1 MGESHFT
8 PTPLPHYAPAA
19 SKQKRSRADDVEQ
32 NTLGFLRFLGLFG
45 DDVRKGGGGQGWIR
59 TSVRLRGQIYSLLP
73 LTTRPP
79 VHTGHFIEEIVRSR
93 GDPVP
98 RGAPLAKRRL
108 PVNALTGTGRSQCC
122 RQDGFDG

>member
-1 MGESHFT
+1 MVKSGRDRRNI
-8 PTPLPHYAPAA
+8 LQK
-19 SKQKRSRADDVEQ
+19 SKVFH
-32 NTLGFLRFLGLFG
+32 GFLGMQT
-45 DDVRKGGGGQGWIR
+45 DAERKGGGGQGWIR

-79 VHTGHFIEEIVRSR
+79 VHTGHFIEEIVRSH

-108 PVNALTGTGRSQCC
+108 PVNAPTGTGRSQCC